1 MQATATKRID
11 WTNLVFIA
19 SAHVLAL
26 VGLWHLVTDFSGW
39 TLGLGLVYAAIGGVS
54 ITGGYHRLFAHRT
67 YRARMPLR
75 VLYLLGGAL
84 SVQNSA
90 FKWSVDHRRHHSRT
104 DTADDPY
111 DISRGFWWAHI
122 GWVLFKDPTIVE
134 PASAPDLWNERL
146 VRWQHRYYLPL
157 VILTGAVI
165 PFCLGLLWGDPIGA
179 VLVAGFLRLVLQWH
193 ATFSVNSFAHML
205 GSRPYSIASSA
216 RDSFVTALISLGEGY
231 HNFHHRFQSD
241 YRNGI
246 RWFHFDPTKW
256 FVWTLSHVGLTSN
269 LKRVP
274 KAAIERA
281 REKVRAELEALR
293 RTPVPVRQSSRAARR
308 RGPTSRQAGALAPD
322 APRAGRGQRAK
333 R

>member
-1 MQATATKRID
+1 MQETAIRRID

-26 VGLWHLVTDFSGW
+26 LGAIHLATRFSAW
-39 TLGLGLVYAAIGGVS
+39 TAALGLVYAVIGGVS
-54 ITGGYHRLFAHRT
+54 ITGGYHRLFAHRA
-67 YRARMPLR
+67 YRARLPLR
-75 VLYLLGGAL
+75 ALYLLGGAL

-104 DTADDPY
+104 DTDDDPY
-111 DISRGFWWAHI
+111 DIRRGFWWAHI
-122 GWVLFKDPTIVE
+122 GWVLFKDPLQVG
-134 PASAPDLWNERL
+134 PASAPDLWSERL
-146 VRWQHRYYLPL
+146 VRWQHRFYLPL
-157 VILTGAVI
+157 VVLTGALI
-165 PFCLGLLWGDPIGA
+165 PFSLGLLWGDPIGA

-205 GSRPYSIASSA
+205 GTRPYSMASSA

-241 YRNGI
+241 YRNGV

-256 FVWTLSHVGLTSN
+256 FVWTLSHVGLTSD

-281 REKVRAELEALR
+281 REKVRAELDALR
-293 RTPVPVRQSSRAARR
+293 RTPVPVRARS
-308 RGPTSRQAGALAPD
+308 GPD
-322 APRAGRGQRAK
+322 QRAN